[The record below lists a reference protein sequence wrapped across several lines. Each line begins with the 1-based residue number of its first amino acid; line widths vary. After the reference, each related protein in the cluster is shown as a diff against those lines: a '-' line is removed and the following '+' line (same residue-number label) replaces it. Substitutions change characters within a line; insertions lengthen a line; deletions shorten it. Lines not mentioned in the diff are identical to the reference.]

1 MAEESISKL
10 ELSLSENRLIG
21 YCQAKLQIMI
31 QAGVK
36 PLIIFDGCR
45 LDMKSKTE
53 AERRK

>member
-1 MAEESISKL
+1 MAGELISKL
-10 ELSLSENRLIG
+10 EHSLSENRLIG

-45 LDMKSKTE
+45 LDMKSNTE